1 MIWENLR
8 CDEFLAAVEKS
19 NGVCAIPIGCVEAHG
34 IHLPLGCDTIKAREF
49 CIRAA
54 EIEPVTVFPAM
65 YFGEKSGAGEFPG
78 TIILPTPLIVELLE
92 ACCKE
97 IYRNGFK
104 KIVLVSSHGGNR
116 DMLNFF
122 NRDMLEKQPE
132 ILIYHYYQT
141 MATPDKVLADLE
153 QFPDLTEEDIAILQ
167 SFVDA
172 GKKDGHGGF
181 VETSC
186 LYDICPE
193 LIDLSKMD
201 ALSSASTHL
210 FDGFS
215 DHKITTPF
223 SWMANYP
230 NSYSADLHLG
240 VNERIAK
247 AIAAKTVETTAKV
260 FKFLREETV
269 SVEYQK
275 QWLAKRGL

>member
-1 MIWENLR
+1 M
-8 CDEFLAAVEKS
+8 
-19 NGVCAIPIGCVEAHG
+19 
-34 IHLPLGCDTIKAREF
+34 
-49 CIRAA
+49 
-54 EIEPVTVFPAM
+54 
-65 YFGEKSGAGEFPG
+65 
-78 TIILPTPLIVELLE
+78 ELLE

-104 KIVLVSSHGGNR
+104 KIVLVRSHGGNR

-122 NRDMLEKQPE
+122 NRAMLEKQPE

-153 QFPDLTEEDIAILQ
+153 QFPDLTEEDIAVLQ
-167 SFVDA
+167 AFVDA

-247 AIAAKTVETTAKV
+247 AIAAKTVETTAKA